1 MKKLAKILS
10 LTMALLVSMLV
21 FTACVPSDIESAREK
36 MQEKGYTVV
45 DYADYEADNDDG
57 ILGGIWAT
65 DINSVLNSSDDQGI
79 IALYFESSQKAKEY
93 AESWQDDKY
102 DDVSYSGK
110 WAFAGTEQ
118 AIKDFKA

>member
-10 LTMALLVSMLV
+10 LTMALLVSMLA
-21 FTACVPSDIESAREK
+21 FTACVPSDVDSAREK

-65 DINSVLNSSDDQGI
+65 DVNSLLDPSDDEGI
-79 IALYFESSQKAKEY
+79 IAIYFESSEKAKEY
-93 AESWQDDKY
+93 AENWNDDKY
-102 DDVSYSGK
+102 DEVTCSGK
-110 WAFAGTEQ
+110 WAFAGTEK

>member
-10 LTMALLVSMLV
+10 LTMALLVSMLL
-21 FTACVPSDIESAREK
+21 FTACVPSDVDSAREK
-36 MQEKGYTVV
+36 LEKAGYTVV
-45 DYADYEADNDDG
+45 DYTNYEADSDDG

-65 DINSVLNSSDDQGI
+65 DINSILDSSDDEGI

-93 AESWQDDKY
+93 AESWNDDKY
-102 DDVSYSGK
+102 DDVGYSGK
-110 WAFAGTEQ
+110 WAFVGTEQ

>member
-10 LTMALLVSMLV
+10 LTMVLLVSILA
-21 FTACVPSDIESAREK
+21 FTACVPSDVDSAREK
-36 MQEKGYTVV
+36 MQEKGYTDV
-45 DYADYEADNDDG
+45 DYAAYEADNDDG

-65 DINSVLNSSDDQGI
+65 DIYSVFDASDDEGI
-79 IALYFESSQKAKEY
+79 IALYFESAQKAKEY

-102 DDVSYSGK
+102 DDVGYSGK